1 MKKNKAGVGD
11 RAVVPTLWTLIPR
24 TPQRACSGV
33 TGDVRFFRRSQLCLL
48 DISYLLEVAHSFTVV
63 LQRAFGWRIF
73 VSLGFS
79 NCCEKSKYRT
89 KISVRKCSVWLQY
102 WRSCVL
108 KLLWSSVSC
117 VYVQTDEISS
127 VGECSVTE
135 RISLFTTVCSLSFL
149 YYLHFHPNLPQFL
162 WSFTLVM

>member
-1 MKKNKAGVGD
+1 MSDFSGD
-11 RAVVPTLWTLIPR
+11 HSSVYWI
-24 TPQRACSGV
+24 SH
-33 TGDVRFFRRSQLCLL
+33 
-48 DISYLLEVAHSFTVV
+48 SYLLEVAHSFTVV

-135 RISLFTTVCSLSFL
+135 RISLFTTQFVHYHSFITFISIPICPSFCDLS
-149 YYLHFHPNLPQFL
+149 L
-162 WSFTLVM
+162 WSCSNTLDVIVCFSFICCSTKVTAHLLKLILY